1 MVPRRRELEAASG
14 IAEPQRERLA
24 LGSDSSL
31 KLAANG
37 TLSLGSNATA
47 GDESF
52 SAFGV
57 HANLSVVGKQE
68 ILGQFED
75 GGVAVARALV
85 RYFTTS
91 TANCIIIAQILHFSY
106 CFQGQFCKLPLLR
119 AISIGIWAIVMQ
131 FAVAFELCLLA
142 KQAAGLGW

>member
-14 IAEPQRERLA
+14 IAEPRRERLA

-31 KLAANG
+31 KPAANG
-37 TLSLGSNATA
+37 TLSLGANA

-57 HANLSVVGKQE
+57 HANLSVVGKQD

-75 GGVAVARALV
+75 GGVAVARASV
-85 RYFTTS
+85 RYLTNSNVVSNRGMF
-91 TANCIIIAQILHFSY
+91 Y
-106 CFQGQFCKLPLLR
+106 
-119 AISIGIWAIVMQ
+119 
-131 FAVAFELCLLA
+131 
-142 KQAAGLGW
+142 